1 MYLHRPCTQ
10 HWTSLLYP
18 SSSACPVRP
27 CIQAA
32 IDTSTCPER
41 YSAQVGIPRDM
52 QVTPSG
58 CTLLS
63 LSLSL
68 SSAFAFSTATTGR
81 LSGLTHSQVQ
91 DGMSRLLLLFGA
103 GAAAVLLCWLQK
115 WILGLCFASVA
126 PLALVPLSLPRTLS
140 VPLGR

>member
-1 MYLHRPCTQ
+1 
-10 HWTSLLYP
+10 
-18 SSSACPVRP
+18 
-27 CIQAA
+27 
-32 IDTSTCPER
+32 
-41 YSAQVGIPRDM
+41 M

-68 SSAFAFSTATTGR
+68 SSALAFSTAATGR

-103 GAAAVLLCWLQK
+103 GAAAVVLLCWLQK

-126 PLALVPLSLPRTLS
+126 PLALVPLSLPRALS